1 MPTNRIRIHEDRA
14 NKERWKSLHSRRGVG
29 VPHFP
34 TTFTQTAYAYEDSE
48 VWKMSKML
56 SIKTGFLDLA
66 AALFVIG
73 GIISLIINVL
83 TINSVYPFTMP
94 ENFSYAL
101 AVLLLVSLIC
111 SLGAIHSYN
120 LMNKRL
126 LSQAGIRGIVF
137 GAILLALNLGLAG
150 VYHTLNA
157 QLGAASAII
166 VLVGGAI
173 CFVLRETMPTYS
185 PFVQMI
191 PQGARQR

>member
-1 MPTNRIRIHEDRA
+1 
-14 NKERWKSLHSRRGVG
+14 
-29 VPHFP
+29 
-34 TTFTQTAYAYEDSE
+34 
-48 VWKMSKML
+48 MSKML

-73 GIISLIINVL
+73 GVISLIINVL
-83 TINSVYPFTMP
+83 TIPINSVYPFTMP

-111 SLGAIHSYN
+111 SLGAIHSYT
-120 LMNKRL
+120 LASKRL

-137 GAILLALNLGLAG
+137 GAILLALNLGLVG

-166 VLVGGAI
+166 VLVAGAI
-173 CFVLRETMPTYS
+173 CFVLRETMPTN
-185 PFVQMI
+185 PPLVQMI
-191 PQGARQR
+191 PQGTRQR